1 MRQMLISACYR
12 NGSQQQPFFLC
23 RQSERQAT
31 RPPYFR
37 ERNDLTLGRNGKI
50 ILSSH
55 PKKRLVNAAAAA
67 EGKEEEAKYGG
78 SRSDARDAQWPRAA
92 CRSLCRRRRRRVGST
107 LAHEKRGK
115 RASLQTLGRSGREAQ
130 LG

>member
-1 MRQMLISACYR
+1 MGA
-12 NGSQQQPFFLC
+12 NNPFFLC

-55 PKKRLVNAAAAA
+55 PKKRLVNAAAAD
-67 EGKEEEAKYGG
+67 GKEEEAKYGDG
-78 SRSDARDAQWPRAA
+78 RTRAMRNGR
-92 CRSLCRRRRRRVGST
+92 CRRSLCRRRRCVGST

-115 RASLQTLGRSGREAQ
+115 RASLETLGNGRRREAQ
-130 LG
+130 LDRDGVG

>member
-1 MRQMLISACYR
+1 MLGA
-12 NGSQQQPFFLC
+12 NNPFYLC
-23 RQSERQAT
+23 RQTEKQAA

-37 ERNDLTLGRNGKI
+37 ARNDLTLGRNGKI

-55 PKKRLVNAAAAA
+55 PKKRLVNAATAA

-92 CRSLCRRRRRRVGST
+92 CRSLCRRSRRRVGST

-115 RASLQTLGRSGREAQ
+115 RASLLTLGSGRRNSDEMAWVK
-130 LG
+130 LRTHPT